1 VNWRRFLPGPVFRLA
16 LGVVTLLMCLLMA
29 LDLLVGLMP
38 DRYDEAVRIRT
49 RIAESLAIQL
59 TALMQN
65 ESPQAMTAMLRDLLA
80 RDDELKSLALR
91 RADGRLIAQ
100 AGPHDQLWNL
110 DPSAPSTLTDV
121 RVPLNTNGLPWGDVE
136 LTFAPI
142 HPTTVTGWLN
152 DPMIR
157 GLAIV
162 GLTGVGLMYL
172 YLRRALQYLDPGSAV
187 PPRVRAAF
195 DTLREGVMLLDADD
209 RVVLTNRAFGQI
221 HPSAVKVD
229 IGTPVKSLAWLTKN
243 LGPRPEDWPWAE
255 VARTR
260 EKLDE
265 TLLEIPLPGNDDA
278 PRRVVLN
285 ASPILDGDGRYR
297 ACMVSLAD
305 VSMLHQANEQLLQT
319 VQALDESSEKIKLQ
333 NAELKRL
340 ATSDPLT
347 GCMNRR
353 AFYDEL
359 SSVMT
364 KANAAGT
371 PVGCIMTDID
381 HFKSFNDTYGHA
393 VGDQVLVAVANALKS
408 GIRDHD
414 LLCRYGGEEFCLIM
428 PGLDIDG
435 TAAVAE
441 RLRKAIEE
449 MAGSSLRT
457 TGRLKVTSSF
467 GVSQLAAG
475 SLDEGDMIQR
485 ADAALY
491 EAKRG
496 GRNQVATERQV
507 TAESLAK

>member
-1 VNWRRFLPGPVFRLA
+1 MNFRRFLPGPVFRLA
-16 LGVVTLLMCLLMA
+16 LGVVTLLLCLLMA

-65 ESPQAMTAMLRDLLA
+65 ESPQAMTSMLRELLE
-80 RDDELKSLALR
+80 RDDELQSLALR
-91 RADGRLIAQ
+91 RADGKLLAQ
-100 AGPHDQLWNL
+100 AGPHDELWNL
-110 DPSAPSTLTDV
+110 APDAPSTITDV
-121 RVPLNTNGLPWGDVE
+121 RVPLNANRLPWGDVE
-136 LTFAPI
+136 LTFSPI
-142 HPTTVTGWLN
+142 HPTTVAGWLQ
-152 DPMIR
+152 DPLVR
-157 GLAIV
+157 ALGIV
-162 GLTGVGLMYL
+162 GITGVTLMYL

-195 DTLREGVMLLDADD
+195 DTLREGVMLLDAED
-209 RVVLTNRAFGQI
+209 RVVLTNRAFSQI
-221 HPSAVKVD
+221 HPAAQKVD

-243 LGPRPEDWPWAE
+243 LGPKTEDWPWRL

-260 EKLDE
+260 EKMDE
-265 TLLEIPLPGNDDA
+265 TLFEIPMPDDEP

-319 VQALDESSEKIKLQ
+319 IQALDESSEKIRQQ
-333 NAELKRL
+333 NDELKRL

-353 AFYDEL
+353 AFYEHL

-364 KANAAGT
+364 KANATGA

-381 HFKSFNDTYGHA
+381 HFKNFNDTYGHA
-393 VGDQVLVAVANALKS
+393 VGDQVLVGVSNALKH
-408 GIRDHD
+408 GIREQD

-441 RLRKAIEE
+441 RLRKSIEE

-496 GRNQVATERQV
+496 GRNRVATEGQV
-507 TAESLAK
+507 TPESLAK

>member
-1 VNWRRFLPGPVFRLA
+1 LNWRRFLPGPVFRLS
-16 LGVVTLLMCLLMA
+16 LGVVTLLLCLLMA

-65 ESPQAMTAMLRDLLA
+65 ESPQTMTSMLRELLE

-91 RADGRLIAQ
+91 RADGRLVAQ
-100 AGPHDQLWNL
+100 AGPHVQRWVLE
-110 DPSAPSTLTDV
+110 PGAPSTITNV
-121 RVPLNTNGLPWGDVE
+121 RVPLNANGLPWGDVE
-136 LTFAPI
+136 LSFAAI
-142 HPTTVTGWLN
+142 HPTTIGGWLN
-152 DPMIR
+152 DPLVR
-157 GLAIV
+157 GLMIV
-162 GLTGVGLMYL
+162 GVTGVVLMYL

-195 DTLREGVMLLDADD
+195 DTLREGVMLLDAED
-209 RVVLTNRAFGQI
+209 RVVLTNRAFARI
-221 HPSAVKVD
+221 HPAAAKVD
-229 IGTPVKSLAWLTKN
+229 IGVPVKSLGWLTKN
-243 LGPRPEDWPWAE
+243 LGPRPEDWPWAI
-255 VARTR
+255 VARTH
-260 EKLDE
+260 EKMEE
-265 TLLEIPLPGNDDA
+265 TLFEIPLGDDE
-278 PRRVVLN
+278 PPCRVVLN

-305 VSMLHQANEQLLQT
+305 VSMLHQTNEQLLST
-319 VQALDESSEKIKLQ
+319 IAALDESSEKIRQQ

-364 KANAAGT
+364 KANAKGT

-393 VGDQVLVAVANALKS
+393 VGDQVLVAVSNALKG
-408 GIRDHD
+408 GIREQD

-428 PGLDIDG
+428 PGLDMEG

-496 GRNQVATERQV
+496 GRNQVAIETQV
-507 TAESLAK
+507 TPESLAK

>member
-1 VNWRRFLPGPVFRLA
+1 MNLRRFLPGPVFRLS
-16 LGVVTLLMCLLMA
+16 LGVVTLLLCLLMA

-38 DRYDEAVRIRT
+38 DRYDEAVRVRT

-59 TALMQN
+59 TAVMQRQ
-65 ESPQAMTAMLRDLLA
+65 SPQTMTAMLRDLLE
-80 RDDELKSLALR
+80 RDEELQSMALR
-91 RADGRLIAQ
+91 RADGQLVAQ
-100 AGPHDQLWNL
+100 AGPHDRHWNL
-110 DPSAPSTLTDV
+110 APGAPSTITDV
-121 RVPLNTNGLPWGDVE
+121 RVPLDANGRPWGDVE
-136 LTFAPI
+136 LTFSSI
-142 HPTTVTGWLN
+142 HPTSVSGWLQ
-152 DPMIR
+152 DPLVR

-162 GLTGVGLMYL
+162 GVTGVALMYL

-195 DTLREGVMLLDADD
+195 DTLREGVMLLDAED
-209 RVVLTNRAFGQI
+209 RVVLTNRAFGEI
-221 HPSAVKVD
+221 HPLAHKVD
-229 IGTPVKSLAWLTKN
+229 IGTSVKSLNWLTKN
-243 LGPRPEDWPWAE
+243 LGPRPEDWPWSL

-260 EKLDE
+260 EKMDE
-265 TLLEIPLPGNDDA
+265 TLFEIPMPGDEA

-319 VQALDESSEKIKLQ
+319 IQALDESSEKIRQQ

-347 GCMNRR
+347 GCLNRR
-353 AFYDEL
+353 AFYDHL
-359 SSVMT
+359 TTVMT
-364 KANAAGT
+364 KANASGT

-393 VGDQVLVAVANALKS
+393 VGDQVLVGVSNALKN
-408 GIRDHD
+408 GIRDQD
-414 LLCRYGGEEFCLIM
+414 LLCRYGGEEFCLIL

-441 RLRKAIEE
+441 RLRLAIEE

-457 TGRLKVTSSF
+457 TSRLKVTSSF

-496 GRNQVATERQV
+496 GRNRVATERQV
-507 TAESLAK
+507 TPESLAE

>member
-1 VNWRRFLPGPVFRLA
+1 LNWRRFLPGPVFRLS
-16 LGVVTLLMCLLMA
+16 LGVVTLLLCLLMA
-29 LDLLVGLMP
+29 LDLLVGLVP
-38 DRYDEAVRIRT
+38 DRYDEAVRVRT

-59 TALMQN
+59 TAMMQS
-65 ESPQAMTAMLRDLLA
+65 ERPEAMTAMLRELLD
-80 RDDELKSLALR
+80 RDKELQSLALR
-91 RADGRLIAQ
+91 RADGKLIAQ
-100 AGPHDQLWNL
+100 AGPHATFWNL
-110 DPSAPSTLTDV
+110 APKAPSTITDV
-121 RVPLNTNGLPWGDVE
+121 RVPLNANGLPWGDVE
-136 LTFAPI
+136 LTFSPI
-142 HPTTVTGWLN
+142 HPTTVAGWLK
-152 DPMIR
+152 DPLVR

-162 GLTGVGLMYL
+162 GLTGVALMYL

-209 RVVLTNRAFGQI
+209 RVVLTNTAFGRI
-221 HPSAVKVD
+221 HPLAPGVD
-229 IGTPVKSLAWLTKN
+229 IGTHVKSLTWLTPN
-243 LGPRPEDWPWAE
+243 LGPRPEDWPWSA
-255 VARTR
+255 VARSR
-260 EKLDE
+260 ESMDE
-265 TLLEIPLPGNDDA
+265 TLLEIPMPGDA
-278 PRRVVLN
+278 PPRRVVLN

-305 VSMLHQANEQLLQT
+305 VSILHQTNEQLLDT
-319 VQALDESSEKIKLQ
+319 IQALDESSEKIRQQ
-333 NAELKRL
+333 NDELKRL

-347 GCMNRR
+347 GCLNRR
-353 AFYDEL
+353 AFYDHL
-359 SSVMT
+359 SSIMT
-364 KANAAGT
+364 RANASGT

-381 HFKSFNDTYGHA
+381 HFKNFNDTYGHA
-393 VGDQVLVAVANALKS
+393 VGDQVLVAVSNALKH

-414 LLCRYGGEEFCLIM
+414 LLCRYGGEEFCLIL
-428 PGLDIDG
+428 PGMDVDG

-441 RLRKAIEE
+441 RLRRAIEE

-467 GVSQLAAG
+467 GVSQLGAG

-507 TAESLAK
+507 NPESVVK